1 MAETPEQQALTPTE
15 RYDPAATDETAES
28 ARDGAKKRRD
38 PNEPS
43 AVVGIGAS
51 AGGILPLQEFF
62 GGMDPN
68 SSLAFVVV
76 MHLSPE
82 HESNLGS
89 VLQQKTSMHVNQVTG
104 PVKVK
109 PNCIYVI
116 PPNKQLTFADNT
128 LDIIEPQQASGR
140 RVTIDIFFRTLAQS
154 YGQRAVAIILSGT
167 DSDGAIGI
175 KHVRAQGG
183 VTVAQDPK
191 EAQYDSMPLT
201 AIATG
206 MVDWVL
212 PVEAM
217 PPKLL
222 DFVQN
227 EKRMQL
233 PPEIPEAQEPDI
245 KEQHAPGG
253 ETVSDETRDAEDEA
267 ALNEVLNHLR
277 AQTGHEFSHYKRATV
292 LRRIARRLQVNS
304 IQDIPEYLDFLRRH
318 SAEAR
323 GLLQDLLIGV
333 THFFRDREAFLAL
346 EANIPGLFAGK
357 RREEQVRAWVVG
369 CATGEEAYSIAM
381 LLTEHADKLD
391 SPPTIQVFASDIDD
405 AAIHDAREAI
415 YPSTIEADVSPE
427 RLRRFF
433 VKDHGRYRVRKGLR
447 EKLLFAAHNILR
459 DAPFSRIDLISC
471 RNLLIYLKQKA
482 QDQVFDIFHFALR
495 PGGLL
500 FVGGAEAAGNVN
512 ALFSS
517 IDNKYRIYVRRSVPR
532 PAWQIPIAPPPAPER
547 VARAT
552 TLGLRPHRLPP
563 VSPRGI
569 EETGTEAS
577 EAGGGGQE
585 RRANLFGELHL
596 KLLEQYGPP
605 SEVVNETHDI
615 IHLSEHAGR
624 YLHFGAGEPTSNIHK
639 AVHPALRV
647 ELRAALFRADQD
659 GPMVKSPPQPVEIDG
674 KTEMVSLHVRRI
686 RGDDEAPGLFLVLFE
701 KEDGAPPE
709 EVLAS
714 PSLDAAADL
723 DKEVRVLKD
732 QLANTVEN
740 YEAANEELKASN
752 EELQAMNE
760 EMRSAAEELE
770 TSKEELQSVN
780 EELTTVNAELK
791 TSVEDLSRANSD
803 LNSLMASTNVA
814 TIFLNRE
821 LQVERFTASV
831 KRIFNLIAADIGRRL
846 SDITHK
852 VSYPDL
858 IPDAQRVLDELVTTE
873 REVQLENGSW
883 MLARIAPYRTS
894 DDRIA
899 GVVVTF
905 VDVTEQRQ
913 TQEQLRDH
921 IKELER
927 FNRLAVGREL
937 RMVELKK
944 EINAL
949 LARAGEPPRYKIEPE
964 DPPPQSADA
973 ES

>member
-1 MAETPEQQALTPTE
+1 
-15 RYDPAATDETAES
+15 
-28 ARDGAKKRRD
+28 
-38 PNEPS
+38 
-43 AVVGIGAS
+43 
-51 AGGILPLQEFF
+51 
-62 GGMDPN
+62 
-68 SSLAFVVV
+68 
-76 MHLSPE
+76 
-82 HESNLGS
+82 
-89 VLQQKTSMHVNQVTG
+89 
-104 PVKVK
+104 
-109 PNCIYVI
+109 
-116 PPNKQLTFADNT
+116 
-128 LDIIEPQQASGR
+128 
-140 RVTIDIFFRTLAQS
+140 
-154 YGQRAVAIILSGT
+154 
-167 DSDGAIGI
+167 
-175 KHVRAQGG
+175 
-183 VTVAQDPK
+183 
-191 EAQYDSMPLT
+191 
-201 AIATG
+201 
-206 MVDWVL
+206 
-212 PVEAM
+212 
-217 PPKLL
+217 
-222 DFVQN
+222 
-227 EKRMQL
+227 
-233 PPEIPEAQEPDI
+233 
-245 KEQHAPGG
+245 
-253 ETVSDETRDAEDEA
+253 
-267 ALNEVLNHLR
+267 
-277 AQTGHEFSHYKRATV
+277 
-292 LRRIARRLQVNS
+292 
-304 IQDIPEYLDFLRRH
+304 
-318 SAEAR
+318 
-323 GLLQDLLIGV
+323 
-333 THFFRDREAFLAL
+333 
-346 EANIPGLFAGK
+346 
-357 RREEQVRAWVVG
+357 
-369 CATGEEAYSIAM
+369 
-381 LLTEHADKLD
+381 
-391 SPPTIQVFASDIDD
+391 
-405 AAIHDAREAI
+405 
-415 YPSTIEADVSPE
+415 
-427 RLRRFF
+427 
-433 VKDHGRYRVRKGLR
+433 
-447 EKLLFAAHNILR
+447 
-459 DAPFSRIDLISC
+459 
-471 RNLLIYLKQKA
+471 
-482 QDQVFDIFHFALR
+482 
-495 PGGLL
+495 
-500 FVGGAEAAGNVN
+500 
-512 ALFSS
+512 
-517 IDNKYRIYVRRSVPR
+517 
-532 PAWQIPIAPPPAPER
+532 
-547 VARAT
+547 
-552 TLGLRPHRLPP
+552 
-563 VSPRGI
+563 
-569 EETGTEAS
+569 
-577 EAGGGGQE
+577 
-585 RRANLFGELHL
+585 
-596 KLLEQYGPP
+596 
-605 SEVVNETHDI
+605 
-615 IHLSEHAGR
+615 
-624 YLHFGAGEPTSNIHK
+624 
-639 AVHPALRV
+639 
-647 ELRAALFRADQD
+647 
-659 GPMVKSPPQPVEIDG
+659 
-674 KTEMVSLHVRRI
+674 MVSLHVRRI

-821 LQVERFTASV
+821 LQVERFTARV